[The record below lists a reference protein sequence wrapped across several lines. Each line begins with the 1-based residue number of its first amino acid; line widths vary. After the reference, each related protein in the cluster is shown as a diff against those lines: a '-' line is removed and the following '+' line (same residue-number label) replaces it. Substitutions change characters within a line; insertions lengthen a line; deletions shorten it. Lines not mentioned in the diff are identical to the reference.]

1 MRWQGSEIQKCR
13 NTEYK
18 KGYKLRLQ
26 GSKIQKYRIT
36 RKTLQIEM
44 ARIRNTRNTEIQ
56 EMLQIKMARIRAYK
70 RKFLHK
76 RFLDGNCSEI
86 YAFAAN
92 SSHFAKDWWH
102 RAAFCHFSP
111 LFQIDEIKRFELMAV
126 CRERAVCRKIMN
138 FSCDVPRRAGQ
149 PGPPLHRQL
158 DWPPIILHH

>member
-1 MRWQGSEIQKCR
+1 MNYEIQNKRKVKIWDC
-13 NTEYK
+13 K
-18 KGYKLRLQ
+18 A
-26 GSKIQKYRIT
+26 SKIQINRKT
-36 RKTLQIEM
+36 RKTLKIEM
-44 ARIRNTRNTEIQ
+44 VRSRNTRNTEVQ
-56 EMLQIKMARIRAYK
+56 DRLQIETVRIRAK
-70 RKFLHK
+70 NRKFLHK

-138 FSCDVPRRAGQ
+138 FSCDGPCWPTRPAS
-149 PGPPLHRQL
+149 PSTTWLAAYYTPPLV
-158 DWPPIILHH
+158 LH